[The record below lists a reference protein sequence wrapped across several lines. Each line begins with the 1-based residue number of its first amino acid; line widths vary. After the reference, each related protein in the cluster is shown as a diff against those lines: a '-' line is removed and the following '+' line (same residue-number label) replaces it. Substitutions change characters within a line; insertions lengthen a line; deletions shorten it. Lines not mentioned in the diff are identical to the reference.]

1 MNILARLQTYKKR
14 FHSKWLLFV
23 LRLMGADVGR
33 GVTIYPGANIY
44 NQSKLKIGNDVFI
57 NDGFWCNAKGEVVVG
72 DDVIMGPNVVIH
84 SSNHNYMD
92 VAVIIRKQGHTDAPV
107 RINKNVWIGA
117 NVVILPGVEVVERA
131 VIAAGAVV
139 TKSIV
144 EPGVY
149 AGVPAKKIHS
159 T

>member
-1 MNILARLQTYKKR
+1 
-14 FHSKWLLFV
+14 
-23 LRLMGADVGR
+23 MGADVGR

-57 NDGFWCNAKGEVVVG
+57 NDGFWCNAKGEVIIG

-84 SSNHNYMD
+84 SSNHNYRD

-107 RINKNVWIGA
+107 LINKNVWIGA

-149 AGVPAKKIHS
+149 AGVPAKKIRS
-159 T
+159 I